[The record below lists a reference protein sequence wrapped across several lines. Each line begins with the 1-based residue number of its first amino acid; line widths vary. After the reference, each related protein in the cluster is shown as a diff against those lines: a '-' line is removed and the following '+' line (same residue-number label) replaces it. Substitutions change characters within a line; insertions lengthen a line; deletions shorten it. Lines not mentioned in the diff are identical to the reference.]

1 MARKKATETEPASQ
15 NMHISQL
22 PFSEMLA
29 HFASGGIGD
38 MSSSAGM
45 SADMKMSFS
54 GGKSAKEKKETP
66 RRSTNVYLD
75 DDEED
80 EFGEMMEDLSEPI
93 TRESIRKERE
103 ARQLEDDAMDALM
116 DDFDELIEGAFESD
130 ENVAFRNSLVT
141 MGRKYA
147 IEGMQHS
154 GESSEVS
161 RAFAKQEQMIYD
173 LIDEEI
179 KAGLSIQKDL
189 EFLRTARTRSYKSI
203 ADLASAQAS
212 LFGQRHSAIAELNKI
227 AEKKFSITSKLKEGQ
242 DSGSEGAATRAV
254 QQIFSMGR
262 KSLVMGDSPGDSG
275 ITEEEY
281 QASLNGQDYEA
292 PLPADPDSVI
302 NITRPVPDAVTDG
315 DKFIEHE
322 NENVEYVLDIGEDG
336 TRKDIYAINDA
347 GEIIPDYPLPSDPS
361 SLNFMIN
368 NLTGVAVDQLQR
380 TYRVRRNGEDFVQ
393 SDDD

>member
-147 IEGMQHS
+147 IEGIQHS